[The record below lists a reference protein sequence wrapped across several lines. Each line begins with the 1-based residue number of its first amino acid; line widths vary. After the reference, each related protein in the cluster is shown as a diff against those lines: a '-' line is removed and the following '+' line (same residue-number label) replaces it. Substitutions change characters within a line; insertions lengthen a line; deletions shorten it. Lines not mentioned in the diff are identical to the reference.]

1 MPAGLRV
8 PSPSSSAGPV
18 VHLSVAIGRFFE
30 ALLYAMLSV
39 AFRVL
44 LEILFRVA
52 TDDTV
57 DGSSFAAFKNLFERC
72 QRLDGGIWLTD
83 PLAESLYAELFETL
97 RAVDGNEV
105 LLERLAALARHPAV
119 ERFPDPPAMTA

>member
-44 LEILFRVA
+44 LEIGLGVAVLVALFV
-52 TDDTV
+52 
-57 DGSSFAAFKNLFERC
+57 
-72 QRLDGGIWLTD
+72 
-83 PLAESLYAELFETL
+83 
-97 RAVDGNEV
+97 
-105 LLERLAALARHPAV
+105 LARRLIGRNKP
-119 ERFPDPPAMTA
+119 RS